1 MPNDTSSTNIICK
14 LFFHNFIDEAL
25 NNCRG
30 IIPPNWEDK
39 DTAIS
44 FFQKLLIFLTLGS
57 LVLPALNKE
66 SSRASYAGLKLSQY
80 RSIAENSSFLLLR
93 FVELL

>member
-1 MPNDTSSTNIICK
+1 GSYLSSSLSVQFII
-14 LFFHNFIDEAL
+14 
-25 NNCRG
+25 
-30 IIPPNWEDK
+30 
-39 DTAIS
+39 AIYGY
-44 FFQKLLIFLTLGS
+44 FLTLGS